1 MELFSHA
8 CGSCAACTSG
18 WSAWCECP
26 AVSQPLCFVPE
37 TLGLPRASR
46 LLMAVSAFMSAT
58 VNDDAIVVAAVTSGD
73 ETLVDLLR
81 LVHWGSV
88 FAANDLRDAALKKQ
102 LLALTRTGRADVI
115 VSLDGGRDAV
125 MAVKRGGTVCLP
137 EAVLNMP
144 TITELAQREV
154 RMVGPRDMAALVDK
168 VGRHSVEMA
177 FARRRSESLLT

>member
-1 MELFSHA
+1 
-8 CGSCAACTSG
+8 
-18 WSAWCECP
+18 
-26 AVSQPLCFVPE
+26 
-37 TLGLPRASR
+37 
-46 LLMAVSAFMSAT
+46 MAVSAFMSAT

-168 VGRHSVEMA
+168 VGRHSVEMS